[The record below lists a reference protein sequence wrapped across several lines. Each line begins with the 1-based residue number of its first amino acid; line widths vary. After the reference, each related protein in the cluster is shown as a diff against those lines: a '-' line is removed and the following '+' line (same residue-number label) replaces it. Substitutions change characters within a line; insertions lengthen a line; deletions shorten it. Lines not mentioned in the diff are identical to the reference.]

1 MSMPNSW
8 DEYEIKARYIP
19 CLFSVIPLVHFLT
32 LLMGESFWKSLS
44 ENISWLLVADLSMSV
59 VIAIAFIQ
67 LQCGIAKHW
76 IEESIFGK
84 GGKYFPTTDMLLFS
98 DPILSRNSKELLRDR
113 ILHDF
118 NLKLMDERQENS
130 DKDEARRLSREAIG
144 FIRGFVGKGRM
155 THQYNIRYGFM
166 RNLMGGYLWAMVGG
180 LGSSIIYWLSGNWQ
194 AFGLFTF
201 IVVLYLTL
209 MFLKRQILKKLAY
222 QYAETLLSEYLTM
235 KEDKNE

>member
-1 MSMPNSW
+1 MNMPNSW

-19 CLFSVIPLVHFLT
+19 CLISIIPFVHFLT
-32 LLMGESFWKSLS
+32 LLLGESFWKSLS
-44 ENISWLLVADLSMSV
+44 DNISWLLVADLSLSI
-59 VIAIAFIQ
+59 VIAIALIQ

-98 DPILSRNSKELLRDR
+98 DQTLSRNSKMLIRERV
-113 ILHDF
+113 LHDF
-118 NLKLMDERQENS
+118 KFKLMDDKQEYS

-144 FIRGFVGKGRM
+144 FIRGFVGKGRI

-166 RNLMGGYLWAMVGG
+166 RNLIGGFLWAIAGA

-194 AFGLFTF
+194 AFGLFAF
-201 IVVLYLTL
+201 IVVLFLTL
-209 MFLKRQILKKLAY
+209 LLLKRQILNKLAY
-222 QYAETLLSEYLTM
+222 QYAEIILNEYLTI
-235 KEDKNE
+235 KEN

>member
-1 MSMPNSW
+1 MPKSW

-19 CLFSVIPLVHFLT
+19 CLISIIPLVHFLT
-32 LLMGESFWKSLS
+32 LLLGESFWKSLS
-44 ENISWLLVADLSMSV
+44 DNISWLLIADLSLSI
-59 VIAIAFIQ
+59 VIAIAIIQ
-67 LQCGIAKHW
+67 LQCSIAKHW

-84 GGKYFPTTDMLLFS
+84 GGKCFPTTDMLLFG
-98 DPILSRNSKELLRDR
+98 DQTLSKNNKVLLRER
-113 ILHDF
+113 ILYDF
-118 NLKLMDERQENS
+118 KLKLIDEKEETS
-130 DKDEARRLSREAIG
+130 GKDEARRLAREAIG

-166 RNLMGGYLWAMVGG
+166 RNLMGGSLWAVFGG

-201 IVVLYLTL
+201 MVILFLFL
-209 MFLKRQILKKLAY
+209 MVLKRQILKKLSY

-235 KEDKNE
+235 KEEQK